1 MLRGMVW
8 TRAGGVKVELGAG
21 LVGAGAVLGAVLGAG
36 LGAVLGAGLV
46 RSVRAVPVRALLMS
60 VLVRA
65 VLTTVLRAVPVRSV
79 LRAVLKSLRTVP
91 LLATEPAQWMP
102 VYTRHGWVA
111 VPKVVVTD
119 GLVVRE
125 LEQRMDDG
133 AFDFAA
139 WAAAAYERAPKLEG
153 HRAKLLKGRGEKK
166 GDKAEKKRG
175 KGVSTGVDLVGMG
188 GVSSLA
194 GVSGLVGGSGL
205 VSDLVSDPIS
215 DLVSLTTA
223 HRQKEAKEQT
233 LGHHTNQATNLTN
246 TATNQHSN
254 QTNYPNNSNSN
265 YSNLN
270 PNPNHHTNHHPPSK
284 TRKPLPDRLHRGRD
298 ASGRAY
304 FAGLPNYQH
313 TWHYFYFL
321 HSLSAS
327 RPELAHRWRQL
338 SDSDKNAYREK
349 YLEVLRSGH
358 DFCANRMVTLEERVS
373 YDEAKA
379 REEAARAVR
388 RDERAARKAQDKA
401 AKAAKAKAD

>member
-1 MLRGMVW
+1 MVW
-8 TRAGGVKVELGAG
+8 TRAGGVKVGLGAG

-36 LGAVLGAGLV
+36 LV
-46 RSVRAVPVRALLMS
+46 RALPMRSVSVRAVPVRALLMS

-79 LRAVLKSLRTVP
+79 LRAVLKPLRTVP

-153 HRAKLLKGRGEKK
+153 HRAKLLKGRGK
-166 GDKAEKKRG
+166 GGEKAEKKRG
-175 KGVSTGVDLVGMG
+175 KGVSTGDDLVGMG

-194 GVSGLVGGSGL
+194 GVSGLAGGSGL

-215 DLVSLTTA
+215 DLVSLTTVVGD
-223 HRQKEAKEQT
+223 RQKEANEQT
-233 LGHHTNQATNLTN
+233 LGHHTNQATNHTN

-254 QTNYPNNSNSN
+254 QSNYPNNSSLDHSKPNHS
-265 YSNLN
+265 N
-270 PNPNHHTNHHPPSK
+270 PNPSIHPSK

-304 FAGLPNYQH
+304 FSGLPNYQH

>member
-1 MLRGMVW
+1 MRSV
-8 TRAGGVKVELGAG
+8 
-21 LVGAGAVLGAVLGAG
+21 
-36 LGAVLGAGLV
+36 
-46 RSVRAVPVRALLMS
+46 SVRAVPVRALSMS
-60 VLVRA
+60 VSVRA
-65 VLTTVLRAVPVRSV
+65 VSTTVSRAVPVRSV
-79 LRAVLKSLRTVP
+79 SRAVSKSSRTVP
-91 LLATEPAQWMP
+91 PLATEPAQWMP

-119 GLVVRE
+119 GSVVRE

-139 WAAAAYERAPKLEG
+139 WAAAAYERAPKSEG

-166 GDKAEKKRG
+166 GDKVEKKRG
-175 KGVSTGVDLVGMG
+175 KGVSTGVDSVGMG
-188 GVSSLA
+188 GVSSSA
-194 GVSGLVGGSGL
+194 GVSGLAGGDSISDSVSGL
-205 VSDLVSDPIS
+205 
-215 DLVSLTTA
+215 TTVVGD
-223 HRQKEAKEQT
+223 RQKEANEQT
-233 LGHHTNQATNLTN
+233 LGHHTNQATNHTN

-254 QTNYPNNSNSN
+254 QSNYPNNSNLDHSK
-265 YSNLN
+265 
-270 PNPNHHTNHHPPSK
+270 PNHPNHHTNHHPPSK
-284 TRKPLPDRLHRGRD
+284 TRKPSPDRLHRGRD

-304 FAGLPNYQH
+304 FAGSPNYQH

-321 HSLSAS
+321 HSSSAS

-401 AKAAKAKAD
+401 TKAAKAKAD

>member
-1 MLRGMVW
+1 MRSV
-8 TRAGGVKVELGAG
+8 
-21 LVGAGAVLGAVLGAG
+21 
-36 LGAVLGAGLV
+36 
-46 RSVRAVPVRALLMS
+46 SVRAVPVRALSMS
-60 VLVRA
+60 VSVRA
-65 VLTTVLRAVPVRSV
+65 VSTTVSRAVSTTVSRAVPVRSV
-79 LRAVLKSLRTVP
+79 SRAVSKPSRTVP
-91 LLATEPAQWMP
+91 SLATEPAQWMP

-119 GLVVRE
+119 GSVVRE

-139 WAAAAYERAPKLEG
+139 WAAAAYERAPKSEG

-175 KGVSTGVDLVGMG
+175 KGVSTGVDSVGMGGDGMG

-194 GVSGLVGGSGL
+194 GVSDS
-205 VSDLVSDPIS
+205 VSDSVSDPIS
-215 DLVSLTTA
+215 DSVSLTTVVGD
-223 HRQKEAKEQT
+223 RQKEANEQT
-233 LGHHTNQATNLTN
+233 LGHHTNQATNQHTN
-246 TATNQHSN
+246 TATKQHSN
-254 QTNYPNNSNSN
+254 QTNH
-265 YSNLN
+265 SNLN
-270 PNPNHHTNHHPPSK
+270 PNPNHPNQTNHSNLNPNPNHSNHHTNHHPPSK
-284 TRKPLPDRLHRGRD
+284 TRKPSPDRLHRGRD

-304 FAGLPNYQH
+304 FAGSPNYQH

-321 HSLSAS
+321 HSSSAS